1 VLLSVGSVRACS
13 AVRFVYVLPSVVSVR
28 ACVLLAVGC

>member
-13 AVRFVYVLPSVVSVR
+13 AVRFGCVLLSVGSVR
-28 ACVLLAVGC
+28 AHVLLSVGC